1 MNAFRYVVDLEI
13 TYLCAMSFY
22 TDLDLH
28 LQIVCFLRKERLC
41 IDKCNCQ
48 KHNLLISKLTGNLSC

>member
-41 IDKCNCQ
+41 IDSVIVKS
-48 KHNLLISKLTGNLSC
+48 IAY